1 MHTHQGAELR
11 VREQP
16 GYSHS
21 PTYLHHIGSA
31 LRHGGSMRQCPQL
44 WGGKSTGPSCKAPIL
59 CFFSASGT
67 VKKFCCVFP
76 PKIQP
81 SADLPGGRLVQNA
94 RGTFAVAVFLQVLC
108 SLLAGNL
115 HRAGQVESLKISL
128 FDHPL
133 IVVV

>member
-44 WGGKSTGPSCKAPIL
+44 WGEQSTGS
-59 CFFSASGT
+59 
-67 VKKFCCVFP
+67 
-76 PKIQP
+76 Q
-81 SADLPGGRLVQNA
+81 Q
-94 RGTFAVAVFLQVLC
+94 AVLQSIHPWLFL
-108 SLLAGNL
+108 SLRDG
-115 HRAGQVESLKISL
+115 
-128 FDHPL
+128 
-133 IVVV
+133 